1 MHEVL
6 IVDDESIARA
16 SLTYLIDWE
25 TYGFAITAEASNGQQ
40 ALNLIR
46 ERYFSLVV
54 TDVRMPVMDGLAF
67 IAELRAFSDV
77 PVIILSG
84 YEDFEYARQGIKMG
98 VQDYLLKPVDEDDL
112 IEVLKRIEGQLAQ
125 RYLKGR
131 QLDRGLSVLQEQ
143 FLRKWTSGG
152 MKPGK
157 EFEEQAKLVGW
168 TAPEGRYG
176 CLIVELDRVPMD
188 DNAWSPE
195 GHELRKFS
203 VRNIITEIAGP
214 DSYAFE
220 LTEDRLGLL
229 CALSGVSGG
238 ESSWLELASKLSE
251 AVADYG
257 KQTVSIGVGSIAD
270 AADQV
275 PASLAAA
282 EKALDGKFLTG
293 KASILTAHT
302 FESSIAD
309 LASMRVLGAELLDV
323 IRTYRTSQ
331 IPRVLQRI
339 WDGLREGN
347 VPQAKAKPFVLEL
360 LLQLFRTLK
369 EAGADEDSVFDHEYG
384 DYDFVMKSKS
394 MEELQVFME
403 RKCAEA
409 AALLLRLKE
418 VQPNQSIEEIKAWV
432 AEHYGSN
439 ISLRTIAGQ
448 MYMNPAYLGQLFKSH
463 VDMTFNDYL
472 LKVRMD
478 KAIELLLRTDKK
490 VYEIAGEV
498 GYKQLDWFYKR
509 FKAYTGISAGEYR
522 ASIQQ

>member
-1 MHEVL
+1 MHDVL

-25 TYGFAITAEASNGQQ
+25 QQGFVITAEASNGQQ
-40 ALNLIR
+40 ALQLIS

-67 IAELRAFSDV
+67 IAELRKFSDV

-112 IEVLKRIEGQLAQ
+112 IEVLKRIEGQLEQ

-152 MKPGK
+152 LKTGK
-157 EFEEQAKLVGW
+157 EFDEQSKLVEW
-168 TAPEGRYG
+168 TSPEGKYG
-176 CLIVELDRVPMD
+176 CLIVELDRVTRD

-195 GHELRKFS
+195 EDELRKFS
-203 VRNIITEIAGP
+203 VRNIITEIAGK
-214 DSYAFE
+214 DCHAFE

-229 CALSGVSGG
+229 CIISGDSEAESAWMALASHLSG
-238 ESSWLELASKLSE
+238 
-251 AVADYG
+251 AVASYG
-257 KQTVSIGVGSIAD
+257 KQTVSIGVGSIVDTAE
-270 AADQV
+270 QV
-275 PASLAAA
+275 PASLTAA
-282 EKALDGKFLTG
+282 EQALDGKFLMG
-293 KASILTAHT
+293 RASILTTNT
-302 FESSIAD
+302 FESSLAD
-309 LASMRVLGAELLDV
+309 LAPMRFLGAELLDV

-331 IPRVLQRI
+331 LSSVLKRI
-339 WDGLREGN
+339 WEGLREGY
-347 VPQAKAKPFVLEL
+347 VPQAKVKSFVLEL
-360 LLQLFRTLK
+360 LLQLFRMLK

-394 MEELQVFME
+394 MEELLVFME
-403 RKCAEA
+403 RKCEEA
-409 AALLLRLKE
+409 AALLLRFKE
-418 VQPNQSIEEIKAWV
+418 VHPNQSIEEIKALV

-439 ISLRTIAGQ
+439 ISLRSIARE

-522 ASIQQ
+522 ATIQ